1 MADKLFHARFAG
13 SFLALALIALWP
25 QAAWADHSRPYFGIE
40 SGINVLVDNSFPILT
55 IGIEAEGWATQ
66 VGRYDGSGTIVLNA
80 LTGEVLL
87 AEYTSTARNGDQLFA
102 DLESTPIG
110 DTTLLVRGTITG
122 GTGRFAGASGQYWFW
137 LEYDLPSTELP
148 NSYDAIFFGRLRLRR

>member
-1 MADKLFHARFAG
+1 MADKFFHTAFTG
-13 SFLALALIALWP
+13 SFLALALTAIYPNIA
-25 QAAWADHSRPYFGIE
+25 QADHPRPYFGIE
-40 SGINVLVDNSFPILT
+40 SGINILVDGSSYPVIT

-66 VGRYDGSGTIVLNA
+66 VGRYNGNGTIVLNVN
-80 LTGEVLL
+80 TGEALL

-102 DLESTPIG
+102 DLESTPI
-110 DTTLLVRGTITG
+110 DDKTLLVRGTITG

-148 NSYDAIFFGRLRLRR
+148 NSYDAVFFGHLRR